1 MGKKLL
7 FCAVGI
13 LLSLG
18 FANAQS
24 NVRGHVVFAEDGS
37 PVVGASVM
45 VEGTSIGTYADFD
58 GDFVLNNVPQTAKYV
73 IVGFMG
79 MKDVRLEIAPNME
92 ITLFPDEN
100 TLQETVVVA
109 FGTQSRKSITGAIS
123 QISDEKLNQH
133 VTTSATGALE
143 GAAPGIQVNNTY
155 GEPGSTPEIR
165 VRGFG
170 SINGSNDPLYV
181 VDGVI
186 YEGRIS
192 EINSA
197 DIASISVLKDASSA
211 ALYGS
216 KATNGV
222 IIITTKSGSG
232 SQKPQVTLRINEGL
246 YTRGIPEY
254 EVTTP
259 KEWMEVSWIA
269 MKNFAKTS
277 ELGLSESA
285 ARIYASD
292 HLIADYARLNIYDRD
307 NTDLFDE
314 EGKLIAKRN
323 PNFNDLNWYDVV
335 QRVGKRSEYNISGS
349 VASSKFNVY
358 ASAGYLKEQGYVLA
372 SDYERFTARLN
383 TSFTP
388 NKWFKAGVNVNATV
402 SDRDYNSNANGTYYA
417 NPFNTIRFMAPIYPY
432 YLHDHSNN
440 EEIVIDEYGNKT
452 WDTVSDYL
460 TNRNIAYEL
469 RTDSNKAHRNVLGG
483 QVFGTITLPYGFS
496 FTIKGD
502 INHSTTSRKSYNNPF
517 IGDGAANNGRL
528 TNYSYRYMNYT
539 VQELLN
545 WEYSFGKHHVD
556 VLLGHENYAYDT
568 FYDYAMNT
576 NMSIP
581 DVLVMSNFL
590 TNSYTYGYD
599 DKDRSEAYITRARY
613 NYDERYFVEASFR
626 RDASSRFSPQNRW
639 GNFYSLGANWNIAR
653 EAFMEDY
660 TWVNDLRLRAAFGEV
675 GNNAGVDLYA
685 YQALYEVD
693 KNGGST
699 ALMKQSLDASDI
711 KWETTRTFDLGLEGS
726 LFDNRLNF
734 MVGWFDKQSVDLLFQ
749 VKLPLSAGS
758 WSHHDES
765 GEYNM
770 AKYQNIGSISNKGIE
785 FSLNGD
791 IIRTKNFTW
800 SLGTEATI
808 LKNKIKS
815 LPNDN
820 AEMSNGTLRRFAVGK
835 SIYEFY
841 TYHFVGVDQLT
852 GRSLYTLDPEQRD
865 NAITAKELVTING
878 VDYTTDTAYGKRDW
892 AGTALPNIYGSFNT
906 SLRYKNF
913 TLSALFTWS
922 LGGKM
927 YDATYRSLMS
937 TNSASSASN
946 NHKDLLKSWKEAPER
961 MTETDPKRIDPHGIP
976 TIDFNR
982 SPKSNDVSD
991 RWLTSNS
998 YFVIKNVNLA
1008 YNLPK
1013 RWVNAVGMESAS
1025 VNASVENLLSL
1036 SARTGMNPQYS
1047 FNGGSD
1053 NTYVTARVFNLGVT
1067 INF

>member
-7 FCAVGI
+7 ICAIGI

-37 PVVGASVM
+37 PVVGASVV
-45 VEGTSIGTYADFD
+45 VEGTTIGTYADFE
-58 GDFVLNNVPQTAKYV
+58 GNFVLNNVPKDSKFV
-73 IVGFMG
+73 VVGFIG

-92 ITLFPDEN
+92 ITLFPDDN
-100 TLQETVVVA
+100 TLDETVVVA
-109 FGTQSRKSITGAIS
+109 FGTQSRKSITGSVS
-123 QISDEKLNQH
+123 QISDEKLSQR
-133 VTTSATGALE
+133 VGTSATGALE

-155 GEPGSTPEIR
+155 GEPGSSPSIR
-165 VRGFG
+165 IRGFG
-170 SINGSNDPLYV
+170 SINGSNSPLYV

-186 YEGRIS
+186 FEGNIS

-222 IIITTKSGSG
+222 IIITTKSGTG
-232 SQKPQVTLRINEGL
+232 SQKPQVTVKVNEGL

-254 EVTTP
+254 NVTNAD
-259 KEWMEVSWIA
+259 EWMELSWTA

-277 ELGLSESA
+277 ALGLDEAA
-285 ARIYASD
+285 ARTYANE
-292 HLIADYARLNIYDRD
+292 HLIADYAKLNIYDKA
-307 NTDLFDE
+307 NNALFDE
-314 EGKLIAKRN
+314 NGKLVASKN
-323 PNFNDLNWYDVV
+323 PNFTDLNWYDVV

-383 TSFTP
+383 TNFTP

-417 NPFNTIRFMAPIYPY
+417 NPFNTIRKMAPIYPY
-432 YLHDHSNN
+432 YLHDHANN
-440 EEIVIDEYGNKT
+440 EEIVVDEYGNYT

-460 TNRNIAYEL
+460 TNRNIAYEV
-469 RTDSNKAHRNVLGG
+469 RQDINKAHRNVLGG
-483 QVFGTITLPYGFS
+483 QVYGTFTLPYGFS
-496 FTIKGD
+496 FTLKGD
-502 INHSTTSRKSYNNPF
+502 LNHSTTNRKSYNNPN
-517 IGDGAANNGRL
+517 IGDGATNNGRL
-528 TNYSYRYMNYT
+528 TTYSYRYVNYT

-545 WEYSFGKHHVD
+545 WEHSFGKHHVD

-590 TNSYTYGYD
+590 TNSYVYGYN
-599 DKDRSEAYITRARY
+599 DKDRAEAYISRARY
-613 NYDERYFVEASFR
+613 NYDQRYFVEASFR
-626 RDASSRFSPQNRW
+626 RDASSRFSPKNRW

-693 KNGGST
+693 KNGGNT
-699 ALMKQSLDASDI
+699 ALQKQSLDASDI
-711 KWETTRTFDLGLEGS
+711 KWETTRTFDLGVEGS

-734 MVGWFDKQSVDLLFQ
+734 MLGWFDKQSVDLLFQ

-758 WSHHDES
+758 WSHGDD
-765 GEYNM
+765 YNM
-770 AKYQNIGSISNKGIE
+770 SKYQNIGSISNSGIE
-785 FSLNGD
+785 LSLSGD
-791 IIRTKNFTW
+791 VVRTKDFTW
-800 SLGTEATI
+800 SLGMEATM

-820 AEMSNGTLRRFAVGK
+820 AEMSNGTIRRLAVGK

-841 TYHFVGVDQLT
+841 TYHFEGVDQLT
-852 GRSLYTLDPEQRD
+852 GRSLYTLDPDQKT
-865 NAITAKELVTING
+865 NAEKAGELVTIND
-878 VDYTTDTAYGKRDW
+878 VDYTTDTSYGKRDW
-892 AGTALPNIYGSFNT
+892 AGTALPTVYGSFNT
-906 SLRYKNF
+906 SLRYKNL

-927 YDATYRSLMS
+927 YDGIYQSLMS
-937 TNSASSASN
+937 TNSASSAAN
-946 NHKDLLKSWKEAPER
+946 NHKDLLNSWQQAPEG
-961 MTETDPKRIDPHGIP
+961 MTETSANRIDPNGLP
-976 TIDFNR
+976 SLDFNR
-982 SPKSNDVSD
+982 SQKSNATSD
-991 RWLTSNS
+991 RWLTSNN
-998 YFVIKNVNLA
+998 YFVIKNVNLS

-1013 RWVNAVGMESAS
+1013 RWMQAAGLESAS

-1047 FNGGSD
+1047 FNGGYD